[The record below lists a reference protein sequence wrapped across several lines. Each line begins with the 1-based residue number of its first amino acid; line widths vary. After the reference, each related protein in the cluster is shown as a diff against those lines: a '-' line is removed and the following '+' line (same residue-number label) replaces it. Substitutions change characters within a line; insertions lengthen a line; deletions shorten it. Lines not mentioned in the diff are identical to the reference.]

1 VAEVASSR
9 QRQDRGSGEAV
20 ADGAVAEGEVDEV
33 DEVASVEPE
42 DGWQREAVG
51 SWATGERR

>member
-1 VAEVASSR
+1 MAEVASSR

-33 DEVASVEPE
+33 ADVDTE
-42 DGWQREAVG
+42 DG
-51 SWATGERR
+51 